1 MLRKRSKVWKDLSQC
16 SCCTPSFSIL
26 CMPIAFSYLSCRSRW
41 ALLVIYCLSLT
52 YTLCTWASGVDHF
65 LCCYPLHQSM
75 ILKAFLVFMEALGQE
90 IISCPS
96 LNDIDFCLISMKYS
110 RTKNAFCLSS
120 SKDSFYFYTFFFL
133 EVMDFAWA
141 LGRKFFSLLRSL
153 ESLLHMRK
161 WFREVYSVSCLS
173 SHSRAINSFL
183 HACIIESG
191 PLVLLIYP
199 QFLLGAPS
207 EDS

>member
-1 MLRKRSKVWKDLSQC
+1 
-16 SCCTPSFSIL
+16 
-26 CMPIAFSYLSCRSRW
+26 MPIAFSYLSCRSRW

-120 SKDSFYFYTFFFL
+120 SKDSFYFYTFFFWKLWILL
-133 EVMDFAWA
+133 EPWA
-141 LGRKFFSLLRSL
+141 ESFSLSFGHLSL
-153 ESLLHMRK
+153 CFIWESGSGK
-161 WFREVYSVSCLS
+161 YIVF
-173 SHSRAINSFL
+173 
-183 HACIIESG
+183 HACLLTPELLIVFYM
-191 PLVLLIYP
+191 PALLRAVLLFSWSTLNFCWEHP
-199 QFLLGAPS
+199 VKTHKMLFAS
-207 EDS
+207 E